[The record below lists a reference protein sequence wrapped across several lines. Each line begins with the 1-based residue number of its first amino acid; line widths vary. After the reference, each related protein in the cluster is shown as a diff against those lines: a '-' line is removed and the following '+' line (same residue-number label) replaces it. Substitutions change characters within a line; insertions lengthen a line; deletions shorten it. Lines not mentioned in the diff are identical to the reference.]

1 MYPEDKRIL
10 VPPIK
15 SQGIKTKLIPMIA
28 SLVPDAVQGRWI
40 EPFMGTGCVGF
51 NLASR
56 PAIMADANPHLVNFY
71 SAVAAREITAA
82 GTKAFLATEGA
93 KLAELG
99 ESHFYDVRTRFNETH
114 QPLDFLFL
122 NRSCFNGMIRF
133 NKKGGF
139 NVPFC
144 RKPERFAQAYV
155 TKISNQVWNIADVI
169 VNGDF
174 KFLNQDFATTISMA
188 EEGDLIY
195 CDPPYIDRHVDYFN
209 GWTEKD
215 EHLLKEA
222 LASTSASFI
231 LSTWSHNDY
240 RSNTFL
246 TSLWSDYPHITR
258 EHFYH
263 VGANI
268 ENRRG
273 MTEALVYS
281 PNLSPSK
288 STDEIVLDE
297 GEETLPLTF

>member
-1 MYPEDKRIL
+1 MKKRIL

-15 SQGIKTKLIPMIA
+15 SQGIKTKLIPIIA
-28 SLVPDAVQGRWI
+28 SLVPDTIEGRWI
-40 EPFMGTGCVGF
+40 EPFMGTGGVGF

-56 PAIMADANPHLVNFY
+56 PAVMADANPHLVNFY
-71 SAVAAREITAA
+71 DAVSSREITA
-82 GTKAFLATEGA
+82 TSTRAFLATEGA
-93 KLAELG
+93 KLLELG
-99 ESHFYDVRTRFNETH
+99 ESHYYDIRQRFNETH

-144 RKPERFAQAYV
+144 RKPARFAQPYI
-155 TKISNQVWNIADVI
+155 TKISNQIRNISDVI
-169 VNGDF
+169 TQGDF
-174 KFLNQDFATTISMA
+174 EFVNQDFTKTILDA
-188 EEGDLIY
+188 EKGDLIY

-209 GWTEKD
+209 GWAEKD
-215 EHLLKEA
+215 ELMLNEA
-222 LASTSASFI
+222 LASTKASFI

-246 TSLWSDYPHITR
+246 SSLWSEYPHITR

-273 MTEALVYS
+273 MTEALIHS
-281 PNLSPSK
+281 PDLSPSQPV
-288 STDEIVLDE
+288 DDIIVDE
-297 GEETLPLTF
+297 GEEGSPLLF

>member
-1 MYPEDKRIL
+1 MMRRIL

-15 SQGIKTKLIPMIA
+15 SQGIKTKLIPLIS
-28 SLVPDAVQGRWI
+28 SLVPEKAANGRWI
-40 EPFMGTGCVGF
+40 EPFMGTGVVGF
-51 NLASR
+51 NLANR
-56 PAIMADANPHLVNFY
+56 PALMADANPHLVNFY
-71 SAVAAREITAA
+71 SAMAGGEITGPTAR
-82 GTKAFLATEGA
+82 AFLATEGE

-99 ESHFYDVRTRFNETH
+99 EAHFYSVRQRFNETH

-144 RKPERFAQAYV
+144 RKPERFAPAYI
-155 TKISNQVWNIADVI
+155 TKISNQVRNIGTVI
-169 VNGDF
+169 NHGDF
-174 KFLNQDFATTISMA
+174 TFLNQDFATTISQA
-188 EEGDLIY
+188 KKGDIIY
-195 CDPPYIDRHVDYFN
+195 CDPPYIGRHVDYFN

-222 LASTSASFI
+222 LSSTEASFI
-231 LSTWSHNDY
+231 LSTWSNNDY
-240 RSNTFL
+240 RSNEFL
-246 TSLWSDYPHITR
+246 ATLWADYPHITR

-281 PNLSPSK
+281 PDLSPAAG
-288 STDEIVLDE
+288 TTEIVLDE
-297 GEETLPLTF
+297 GDSTLF